1 LEADFMPGIKDLP
14 EGIMELEFKHR
25 YQDLDSKN
33 YRMIE
38 DEIEQRLS
46 RCKVYRLPERGTF

>member
-1 LEADFMPGIKDLP
+1 MPGIKDLP